1 MATNPSLPMTALTIF
16 ARREPTCDAI
26 VRQYATNL
34 HDWCDL
40 VFYCDAA
47 ATQFYAR
54 RCVCLRRRLRT
65 QPSRVMLNC
74 FNWPV
79 TWLPAL
85 TTLEV
90 SDGDE

>member
-1 MATNPSLPMTALTIF
+1 MAANLSLPMTALTMF
-16 ARREPTCDAI
+16 ARIEPTCDAI
-26 VRQYATNL
+26 VKRYASNPD
-34 HDWCDL
+34 HWYDIA
-40 VFYCDAA
+40 YYRDAA

-54 RCVCLRRRLRT
+54 RCACLRRRQRT